1 MTAAHSSEMN
11 ALIVLSKSESTRGSG
26 DTSFLTAKLPR
37 SVRMVTGIRLTHYMY
52 HGLKTS
58 LEGESAAADARFANV
73 LLVALEGWRPTMVDG
88 KVVPLLGVIT
98 VGDEEQE
105 NVLLSQE
112 VIPTIEYF
120 NKPPADLSVLT
131 FSLLTDRGK
140 SIVLKDRS
148 KLMLCLELFFSVG

>member
-1 MTAAHSSEMN
+1 
-11 ALIVLSKSESTRGSG
+11 
-26 DTSFLTAKLPR
+26 
-37 SVRMVTGIRLTHYMY
+37 MVTGIRLTHYMY

-73 LLVALEGWRPTMVDG
+73 LLVALEGCRPTMVDG

-98 VGDEEQE
+98 VGDEE